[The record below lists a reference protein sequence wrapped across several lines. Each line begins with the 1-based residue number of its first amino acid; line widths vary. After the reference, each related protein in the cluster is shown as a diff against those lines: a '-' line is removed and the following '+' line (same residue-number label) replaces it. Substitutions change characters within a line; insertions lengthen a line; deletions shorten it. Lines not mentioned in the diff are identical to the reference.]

1 MERLAETEEGT
12 MGYRKKMI
20 WLPVLLML
28 LACVMPAVPV
38 KAEGTNSLW
47 MRAHIEDGSYVAN
60 ICVDT
65 TVTDGMIE
73 VRYDSTLISFTEVVV
88 DSQYVAAHAVNAE
101 EPGVVKIA
109 WVAPGDYDL
118 DGTVHILMQ
127 VRFVNTESF
136 TVVELAGEAHGPDG
150 TQIPITELIFTV
162 VPAMNDAQN
171 YKAEDYTAESF
182 AVLENAIANAEVIM
196 RDLYT
201 TQADM
206 DAAAA
211 AITAAIEGLVPAP
224 VVVPTEPT
232 EPTQPATQP
241 TEPATKPTEP
251 APTNPVGSDPV
262 DDEGDLTWVAI
273 LGGLVATGMAALA
286 ILRNK
291 KKEVRK

>member
-1 MERLAETEEGT
+1 

-20 WLPVLLML
+20 WVPILLML
-28 LACVMPAVPV
+28 LACVMPAVPA

-47 MRAHIEDGSYVAN
+47 MRAQIEDGTYVAN

-88 DSQYVAAHAVNAE
+88 DSRYVAAHAVNAE
-101 EPGVVKIA
+101 EPGIVKIA
-109 WVAPGDYDL
+109 WVAPGDYGL

-127 VRFVNTESF
+127 VRFTNAEGAYVM
-136 TVVELAGEAHGPDG
+136 LYGGAHAPNGGALPTTLLD
-150 TQIPITELIFTV
+150 FTV
-162 VPAMNDAQN
+162 VPAIIAAAKN
-171 YKAEDYTAESF
+171 YDPADYTAESY
-182 AVLENAIANAEVIM
+182 AVLENAIANGEAVIM
-196 RDLYT
+196 DLYT

-232 EPTQPATQP
+232 EPTEPSEPTQPSTQPTQPATRP
-241 TEPATKPTEP
+241 TQ
-251 APTNPVGSDPV
+251 PV
-262 DDEGDLTWVAI
+262 DPQPEPKPGNGLWIGIVAA
-273 LGGLVATGMAALA
+273 VAVAGAAVA
-286 ILRNK
+286 VIIK